1 MRKEQCSETKRGN
14 ANAGKQPPRC
24 VRRSNERNGFRTTL
38 GLSGVLPRRFIE
50 YGLNDLHEK
59 LEIIQN
65 PKGDLTLLRTDSVIR
80 LTPVS

>member
-1 MRKEQCSETKRGN
+1 MVKLLLEDGDGPIIPKVHL
-14 ANAGKQPPRC
+14 PPRC